1 MVGLVVIAHVAHEK
15 RFFTEVRGPR
25 ALFFK
30 GRETKGRETGET
42 GETGGRVQFSR
53 SGALE
58 LRGVG

>member
-42 GETGGRVQFSR
+42 GGRVQFSR

>member
-30 GRETKGRETGET
+30 GRETKGRETG
-42 GETGGRVQFSR
+42 GRVQFSR